1 MDDSDVTLKRPHEA
15 YTRPLK
21 SIYVGNQN
29 ISSFTCFQNFKIC
42 SFKKKPSYKEM
53 LRFSVQRCLNLA
65 AISEPCI
72 YLYKGAIDLARG
84 AIAYSQNSPLT
95 MTGNKSIV
103 QHAAPSSSFQPE
115 KSSSFYCTVPHP
127 CILYTSIHINPPLSV
142 AFNTN
147 VLAFTPTKLY
157 ISIRP

>member
-1 MDDSDVTLKRPHEA
+1 MSG
-15 YTRPLK
+15 TRTYHP
-21 SIYVGNQN
+21 SPV
-29 ISSFTCFQNFKIC
+29 FKI
-42 SFKKKPSYKEM
+42 SKFAHLKEKTSYKEM

-115 KSSSFYCTVPHP
+115 KSSSSYCTVPHP
-127 CILYTSIHINPPLSV
+127 CISYTSIHINPPLSV